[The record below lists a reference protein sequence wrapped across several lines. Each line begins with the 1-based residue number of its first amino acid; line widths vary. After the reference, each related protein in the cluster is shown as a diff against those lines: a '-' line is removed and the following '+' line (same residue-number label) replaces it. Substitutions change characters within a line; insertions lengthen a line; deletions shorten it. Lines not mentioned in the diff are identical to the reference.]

1 MLVGMEGI
9 DPKGR
14 FYQTPSVFNYA
25 KARGYTTALMLF
37 GGVLIIRIMRAI
49 HLQD

>member
-25 KARGYTTALMLF
+25 KARGYSEKFKDSPT
-37 GGVLIIRIMRAI
+37 I
-49 HLQD
+49 